1 MFGLISPK
9 YQQIGDIEELQV
21 EQYIFGF
28 FTGEAAAQYVR
39 NHRYIILVLDSGS
52 YGNSP
57 RASSQ
62 PVSLE
67 KSVAQILIYVF
78 AAMRGDIDIFR
89 IKLPKGYRQSDTAF
103 RCLYLS
109 VEEGFRKRKLF
120 FRCYVLNQLLS
131 FFFVDVRCLLELNV
145 HIGTKIRKKKD
156 FFLICLKIVWFL
168 SHYYIKVG
176 MDKIKRTLI

>member
-1 MFGLISPK
+1 MRH
-9 YQQIGDIEELQV
+9 YRDI
-21 EQYIFGF
+21 IF
-28 FTGEAAAQYVR
+28 
-39 NHRYIILVLDSGS
+39 VLDSGG

-57 RASSQ
+57 RTSSQ

-67 KSVAQILIYVF
+67 KSVTQGFVYVF
-78 AAMRGDIDIFR
+78 AAVRGDQN
-89 IKLPKGYRQSDTAF
+89 PEGYRQSDTAF

-109 VEEGFRKRKLF
+109 EEEGFRKRKLF

-168 SHYYIKVG
+168 SHYYVKVG
-176 MDKIKRTLI
+176 MDK

>member
-89 IKLPKGYRQSDTAF
+89 IKLPKGIDSLIQ
-103 RCLYLS
+103 LS
-109 VEEGFRKRKLF
+109 MPVPFSGGRISKEKAV

-168 SHYYIKVG
+168 SHYYVKVG
-176 MDKIKRTLI
+176 IDKIKRTLI

>member
-1 MFGLISPK
+1 MNTDSCLAYLPEV
-9 YQQIGDIEELQV
+9 QQIGDIEELQV

-89 IKLPKGYRQSDTAF
+89 IKLPKYRQSDTAF

-109 VEEGFRKRKLF
+109 VEEGFRKRELF

-145 HIGTKIRKKKD
+145 HIGNKNYEKRKI
-156 FFLICLKIVWFL
+156 
-168 SHYYIKVG
+168 SS
-176 MDKIKRTLI
+176 

>member
-78 AAMRGDIDIFR
+78 AAMRGDIDLFR
-89 IKLPKGYRQSDTAF
+89 IKLPKGIDSLIQ
-103 RCLYLS
+103 
-109 VEEGFRKRKLF
+109 LF
-120 FRCYVLNQLLS
+120 DACTFQWR
-131 FFFVDVRCLLELNV
+131 
-145 HIGTKIRKKKD
+145 KD
-156 FFLICLKIVWFL
+156 FERESCFFAVM
-168 SHYYIKVG
+168 Y
-176 MDKIKRTLI
+176 

>member
-67 KSVAQILIYVF
+67 KSVAQILTYVF

-89 IKLPKGYRQSDTAF
+89 IKLPKGIDSLIQ
-103 RCLYLS
+103 
-109 VEEGFRKRKLF
+109 LF
-120 FRCYVLNQLLS
+120 DACTFQWR
-131 FFFVDVRCLLELNV
+131 
-145 HIGTKIRKKKD
+145 KD
-156 FFLICLKIVWFL
+156 FERESCFFAVM
-168 SHYYIKVG
+168 Y
-176 MDKIKRTLI
+176 